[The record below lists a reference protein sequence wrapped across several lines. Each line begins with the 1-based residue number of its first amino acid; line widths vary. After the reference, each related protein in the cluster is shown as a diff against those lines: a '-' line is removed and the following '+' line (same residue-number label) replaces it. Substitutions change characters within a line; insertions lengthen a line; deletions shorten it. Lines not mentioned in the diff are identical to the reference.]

1 MQSIL
6 QQASLMGNQKVALG
20 LDSQQL
26 AGIPTSQKAAAGHAL
41 RPGEVVGKGP
51 GYFKLSRGW
60 EGQIVSANGTQGDT
74 FLMPRLSREDSPS
87 DCSACQS
94 PVSLSSFELEATA
107 KMLRYWNFS

>member
-6 QQASLMGNQKVALG
+6 QQASLMSNQKVALG

-41 RPGEVVGKGP
+41 RPGEVVGNGP

-74 FLMPRLSREDSPS
+74 FLMPHLSRDDSPS
-87 DCSACQS
+87 DCSACQ
-94 PVSLSSFELEATA
+94 
-107 KMLRYWNFS
+107 